1 MAGTPF
7 VRGRVAGHEFREIR
21 CRADHIGLIGRQNNF
36 DFNSE

>member
-7 VRGRVAGHEFREIR
+7 VRGRVAGDEFREIR
-21 CRADHIGLIGRQNNF
+21 CRADHIGLIGHQNNF